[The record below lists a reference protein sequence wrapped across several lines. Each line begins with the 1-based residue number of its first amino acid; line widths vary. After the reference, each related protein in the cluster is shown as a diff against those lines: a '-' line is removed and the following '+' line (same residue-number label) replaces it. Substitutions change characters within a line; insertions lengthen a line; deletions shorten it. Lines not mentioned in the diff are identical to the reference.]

1 MIKNKFKFDVGFSDH
16 TIGTT
21 AAIVSVSLG
30 ATVIEKHFTTS
41 KKLSGWD
48 HSISANP
55 SEMRE
60 IVENSKKIMT
70 ALGSYERKIS
80 PRELKQSKIM
90 RRSIVLISNIEKGKK
105 ILNSH
110 LDLRRP
116 GTGLRPQFLKKI
128 VGKKAKKNLKKGYLL
143 KLGDF

>member
-60 IVENSKKIMT
+60 IVENSKRIMT

-105 ILNSH
+105 YLIL
-110 LDLRRP
+110 
-116 GTGLRPQFLKKI
+116 I
-128 VGKKAKKNLKKGYLL
+128 
-143 KLGDF
+143 

>member
-41 KKLSGWD
+41 KIVCWD

-55 SEMRE
+55 SEMR
-60 IVENSKKIMT
+60 NCGKFKKNYDSFRLT
-70 ALGSYERKIS
+70 YERKIS
-80 PRELKQSKIM
+80 LLG
-90 RRSIVLISNIEKGKK
+90 V
-105 ILNSH
+105 
-110 LDLRRP
+110 
-116 GTGLRPQFLKKI
+116 
-128 VGKKAKKNLKKGYLL
+128 KAI
-143 KLGDF
+143 